1 MVSAPGACKDPASQL
16 LSGPGGQTPRAG
28 MSHEVT
34 GPADSNDGL
43 KDGPWW
49 TLRGRPAGAAAVCV
63 LFFAVNF
70 NFNFLTFESYYILSP
85 LGLTGPKYLG

>member
-1 MVSAPGACKDPASQL
+1 
-16 LSGPGGQTPRAG
+16 

-34 GPADSNDGL
+34 GPTDSKDGL

-63 LFFAVNF
+63 LFFCSELQF
-70 NFNFLTFESYYILSP
+70 
-85 LGLTGPKYLG
+85 